1 MLLRRA
7 ARLLI
12 AIALL
17 VAQQSALAHQI
28 WHAGKQDSQP
38 AQGALCEQHAA
49 LAAVAGAVD
58 CASPDA
64 AVSAPDHTHCWQLVL
79 PTAPSS
85 SWAPLSRGPPSLL

>member
-1 MLLRRA
+1 MLRRA

-17 VAQQSALAHQI
+17 VAQQSALAHQV

-64 AVSAPDHTHCWQLVL
+64 AVSTPDHASHSQPEL
-79 PTAPSS
+79 PTAPLLPL
-85 SWAPLSRGPPSLL
+85 APLSRGPPSLL

>member
-1 MLLRRA
+1 MLRRV

-49 LAAVAGAVD
+49 LATVAGAVD
-58 CASPDA
+58 CASSDA
-64 AVSAPDHTHCWQLVL
+64 TVSAPDHAPHSQLEL
-79 PTAPSS
+79 PTAPLPPL
-85 SWAPLSRGPPSLL
+85 APLSRGPPSLL

>member
-1 MLLRRA
+1 MLRRA
-7 ARLLI
+7 ARLLLS
-12 AIALL
+12 IALL

-64 AVSAPDHTHCWQLVL
+64 AISAPDQAPHSQVEL
-79 PTAPSS
+79 PTAALPPL
-85 SWAPLSRGPPSLL
+85 APLSRGPPSLL

>member
-1 MLLRRA
+1 MLRRA

-28 WHAGKQDSQP
+28 WHAGKRDSQP
-38 AQGALCEQHAA
+38 TQGALCEQHAA

-64 AVSAPDHTHCWQLVL
+64 AVSAPDLTPYSQLEL
-79 PTAPSS
+79 PTAPSPS
-85 SWAPLSRGPPSLL
+85 RAPLSRGPPSLL

>member
-1 MLLRRA
+1 MLRRA
-7 ARLLI
+7 AGLLI

-17 VAQQSALAHQI
+17 IAQQSALAHQV

-38 AQGALCEQHAA
+38 AQGTLCEQHAA

-64 AVSAPDHTHCWQLVL
+64 AVRAPDHVSYSQLAL
-79 PTAPSS
+79 PTAALPLP
-85 SWAPLSRGPPSLL
+85 APLSRGPPSLL

>member
-1 MLLRRA
+1 MLRRA
-7 ARLLI
+7 AHLLI

-17 VAQQSALAHQI
+17 VAQQSALAHQV

-58 CASPDA
+58 CASPD
-64 AVSAPDHTHCWQLVL
+64 VEISAPDHAPCSQPEL
-79 PTAPSS
+79 PTALLPSRT
-85 SWAPLSRGPPSLL
+85 PLSRGPPSLL

>member
-1 MLLRRA
+1 MLRRA

-64 AVSAPDHTHCWQLVL
+64 AVSAPDHAPYSQLEL
-79 PTAPSS
+79 PTTPSPS
-85 SWAPLSRGPPSLL
+85 RTPLSRGPPSLL